1 MEMWDKVG
9 LIIGSYLLGSFPL
22 LYLLGRLHGVDLR
35 QYEDM
40 HIALWRHV
48 GRVEGFIGVTFDFAK
63 AVIVVL
69 LARNVGGFEPGWV
82 AVAGV
87 VAVMGQMWP
96 VFLKFDGERGNSIGL
111 AMSGALATYAMLIA
125 LIPVAIGAAV
135 RTIPRFLQRNQNLN
149 DKLKLGGPPSLALPL
164 GMGIGFAVMPLAAWL
179 VGQPKEVIY
188 AFIALFLLII
198 IRRLTGGLKEDLRK
212 PSWKSS
218 MLINRFLF
226 DRSEI

>member
-1 MEMWDKVG
+1 MWDKVA

-69 LARNVGGFEPGWV
+69 LARNVGGFDPGWV
-82 AVAGV
+82 ATAGV
-87 VAVMGQMWP
+87 VTVMGQMWP

-149 DKLKLGGPPSLALPL
+149 EKLKFGGPPSLALPL

-188 AFIALFLLII
+188 AFVALFVLII
-198 IRRLTGGLKEDLRK
+198 IRRLTGGLREDLHK
-212 PSWKSS
+212 PSWKNS